1 MPIEQ
6 GRSRRKQSGG
16 RFRPHAKRKKR
27 NLAGEF
33 SATRLGELDTGAKDT
48 RGTDAKI
55 KLNAVGTV
63 NVATDDGEVAS
74 ADIDAVLD
82 NDANPDF
89 VRRDIITKGAVL
101 DTSEGTVRV
110 TSRPGQD
117 GTLNAVAVDE

>member
-1 MPIEQ
+1 MPLEQ
-6 GRSRRKQSGG
+6 GRSRRKKSGG

-33 SATRLGELDTGAKDT
+33 AATRLDDLETSHKDS
-48 RGTDAKI
+48 RGTTDKI
-55 KLNAVGTV
+55 ALQAVDTV
-63 NVATDDGEVAS
+63 NVATDDGEVVA
-74 ADIDAVLD
+74 ADIEAVLE

-110 TSRPGQD
+110 TSRPGQN
-117 GTLNAVAVDE
+117 GTLNAVMVEE